1 MNWVYILRCG
11 DGSLYTGWT
20 NDLSR
25 RLAAHQSG
33 KGGKYTHSHLPVAL
47 AYQEAVATPE
57 EARKREWAIK
67 QLSRREKLVLIAAG
81 APWEQGAVLE
91 ETVPTA
97 GDTDGGETP

>member
-20 NDLSR
+20 NDLPR

-33 KGGKYTHSHLPVAL
+33 KGGKYTRSHLPVAL
-47 AYQEAVATPE
+47 AYREALATPE

-67 QLSRREKLVLIAAG
+67 QLSRREKLALIAAG
-81 APWEQGAVLE
+81 ALSEQGAALK
-91 ETVPTA
+91 ETVPTV
-97 GDTDGGETP
+97 GDTDGGEAP

>member
-20 NDLSR
+20 NDLPR

-33 KGGKYTHSHLPVAL
+33 KGGKYTRSHLPVAL
-47 AYQEAVATPE
+47 ADQEALATPE

-67 QLSRREKLVLIAAG
+67 QLSRREKLALIAAG
-81 APWEQGAVLE
+81 APLKQEAGPE
-91 ETVPTA
+91 EIVSTA
-97 GDTDGGETP
+97 GDTAGRDTP

>member
-33 KGGKYTHSHLPVAL
+33 KGGKYTRSHLPVAL

-67 QLSRREKLVLIAAG
+67 QLSRREKLALIAAG
-81 APWEQGAVLE
+81 APLKQEAGPE
-91 ETVPTA
+91 EIVPTT
-97 GDTDGGETP
+97 GDTAGREMP

>member
-1 MNWVYILRCG
+1 MKELKIRRAQPG
-11 DGSLYTGWT
+11 DEAA
-20 NDLSR
+20 
-25 RLAAHQSG
+25 LA
-33 KGGKYTHSHLPVAL
+33 HLPVAL

>member
-20 NDLSR
+20 NDLPR

-33 KGGKYTHSHLPVAL
+33 KGGKYTRSHQPVAL
-47 AYQEAVATPE
+47 AYREAWATPE

-67 QLSRREKLVLIAAG
+67 QLSRREKLALIAAAG
-81 APWEQGAVLE
+81 PPGQEAGPG
-91 ETVPTA
+91 ETAASA
-97 GDTDGGETP
+97 GDPFGQSRP